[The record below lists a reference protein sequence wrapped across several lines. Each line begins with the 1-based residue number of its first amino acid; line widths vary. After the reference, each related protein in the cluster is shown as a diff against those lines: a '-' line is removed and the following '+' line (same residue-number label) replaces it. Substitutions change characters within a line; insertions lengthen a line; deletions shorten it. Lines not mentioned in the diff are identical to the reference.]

1 MLRASVECRI
11 NTAPGH
17 AVACRPVSGI
27 LQPGPWFSSVGS
39 EEFIER
45 YNAEVLAP
53 LGPAQVHELM
63 ALAGGGKIPA
73 WSAESTSV
81 AFAPAVVSSC
91 LAAAWMAE
99 AIGSRCSG
107 TSTCRKR
114 APAPLIA
121 HRRARARARTDRN
134 RIPSEPPRRRPQIL
148 RERVYDTCRKSAG
161 RYRCVFRSKS
171 ARHSDVMSAT
181 DSGVMSAIPI

>member
-1 MLRASVECRI
+1 MARTLGSMLNLRRVVLSERVTCLGRMPDEHRAQPRRGVPAGFRLY
-11 NTAPGH
+11 
-17 AVACRPVSGI
+17 RK

-99 AIGSRCSG
+99 AIDSRCSG

-121 HRRARARARTDRN
+121 HRRARARDR
-134 RIPSEPPRRRPQIL
+134 PL
-148 RERVYDTCRKSAG
+148 TCPA
-161 RYRCVFRSKS
+161 
-171 ARHSDVMSAT
+171 
-181 DSGVMSAIPI
+181 